1 MLTDKEKME
10 LINLRKRVVLQRDEI
25 IRLQEQVKQLKG
37 ELGNANHT
45 S

>member
-25 IRLQEQVKQLKG
+25 IRLQTQVRELKEQIERCAYG
-37 ELGNANHT
+37 
-45 S
+45 

>member
-25 IRLQEQVKQLKG
+25 IRLQGQIKELKAQIERCTDG
-37 ELGNANHT
+37 
-45 S
+45 